1 MRTSYYL
8 ALYKRLEAKNLEYS
22 GKYTGLNLYTLKKLY
37 LNITYMYNLPKK
49 TEDKRLLM
57 KITTYIASE

>member
-22 GKYTGLNLYTLKKLY
+22 GKYTGLNLYTLKKLH

-49 TEDKRLLM
+49 QRM
-57 KITTYIASE
+57 KDYL

>member
-49 TEDKRLLM
+49 QRIKDYL
-57 KITTYIASE
+57 